1 MLFRA
6 EPQVLK
12 VFNAQNGRTGS
23 FSGEELEKL
32 EKYVLDGEENLF
44 TKRLGEL
51 RLLPN
56 RQDQYEVEQCLAHI
70 SQIGTCKGIEGASRV
85 PDALH
90 IDVTTRCP
98 LKCPQCYKA
107 YGNEVDLPIEALKV
121 LVDEAR
127 QIGVF
132 QIAIGGGEPL
142 LYKNL
147 EEGIA
152 YIAAQG
158 MACTLT
164 TSGYKM
170 DLTVFEKLINAGL
183 NHLQISLN
191 GSNEVINQLS
201 RDGYR
206 YAIET
211 MKVLKKYG
219 NNVSWGIN
227 WVARKDNLYDLETLI
242 SLIQSYGAGNI
253 NILRYKPTKGEDYD
267 KIALE
272 EKDYESLMDIVR
284 HIRGITVRMDSAFS
298 FLLCKL
304 YAHQKES
311 IAAGCGAGRNFMVV
325 DPMGR
330 FKPCSHR
337 KEISSEEQSIL
348 EYWTNNKD
356 LKKIRDLKESRNS
369 KCNTCTYLAR
379 CRGCQVI
386 EDREKKSRC
395 IAYSKGEEKD
405 V

>member
-70 SQIGTCKGIEGASRV
+70 SQIGTCKGIEGVSRV

-170 DLTVFEKLINAGL
+170 DLTVLEKLIK
-183 NHLQISLN
+183 
-191 GSNEVINQLS
+191 
-201 RDGYR
+201 R
-206 YAIET
+206 
-211 MKVLKKYG
+211 
-219 NNVSWGIN
+219 
-227 WVARKDNLYDLETLI
+227 
-242 SLIQSYGAGNI
+242 
-253 NILRYKPTKGEDYD
+253 
-267 KIALE
+267 
-272 EKDYESLMDIVR
+272 
-284 HIRGITVRMDSAFS
+284 
-298 FLLCKL
+298 
-304 YAHQKES
+304 
-311 IAAGCGAGRNFMVV
+311 
-325 DPMGR
+325 
-330 FKPCSHR
+330 
-337 KEISSEEQSIL
+337 
-348 EYWTNNKD
+348 
-356 LKKIRDLKESRNS
+356 
-369 KCNTCTYLAR
+369 
-379 CRGCQVI
+379 
-386 EDREKKSRC
+386 
-395 IAYSKGEEKD
+395 
-405 V
+405 

>member
-12 VFNAQNGRTGS
+12 VFNAQNGRMGS
-23 FSGEELEKL
+23 FSEGELERLK
-32 EKYVLDGEENLF
+32 KYVLDGEENLF
-44 TKRLGEL
+44 VKRLREL

-56 RQDQYEVEQCLAHI
+56 RQNQYEVERCLAHLA
-70 SQIGTCKGIEGASRV
+70 QIGTCKGIEGASRV
-85 PDALH
+85 PEALH

-98 LKCPQCYKA
+98 LKCPQCYKL

-142 LYKNL
+142 LYEKL
-147 EEGIA
+147 EEGID
-152 YIAAQG
+152 YITTQG
-158 MACTLT
+158 LACTLT

-170 DLTVFEKLINAGL
+170 DLTVVEKLINAGL

-191 GSNEVINQLS
+191 GSSEAINQLS
-201 RDGYR
+201 RDGYG
-206 YAIET
+206 YAIEA
-211 MKVLKKYG
+211 MKALKKYG

-227 WVARKDNLYDLETLI
+227 WVARKDNIHDLESLL
-242 SLIQSYGAGNI
+242 SLIHFYGAGNI
-253 NILRYKPTKGEDYD
+253 NILRYKPTMGEDYD
-267 KIALE
+267 EIALE
-272 EKDYESLMDIVR
+272 EKDYERLMDTIR
-284 HIRGITVRMDSAFS
+284 RIRGITVCMDSAFS

-304 YAHQKES
+304 YAYQTES
-311 IAAGCGAGRNFMVV
+311 IVAGCGAGRNFMVV

-337 KEISSEEQSIL
+337 KEISSGGQSIL
-348 EYWTNNKD
+348 DYWTNDKD
-356 LKKIRDLKESRNS
+356 LKKIRGLKERSNS
-369 KCNTCTYLAR
+369 KCTTCLYLSR

-386 EDREKKSRC
+386 EDREKNKMC
-395 IAYSKGEEKD
+395 MAYSKGEKND